1 MTTVPRQFSRQSSV
15 THQHRAVARRHDPR
29 RAGRR
34 HQSWRR
40 RVGDLLEVLGG
51 ASLVLVLAL
60 FLRDGGSHDLLSG
73 SWTTALIAI
82 GRATGLVAVDLLL
95 LQLLLAARVPWV
107 DRVYGTD
114 RALKAHRVLGRITV
128 PLVLVHMET
137 LVLGYAARDH
147 HGALF
152 AAVAEPFV
160 MLRSVPDMLTAFAA
174 TALLVVIAV
183 TSVRM
188 AMRAMGYE
196 RWHLVHLTAYAAVA
210 LSIPH
215 QLSIGSDLSRSPVV
229 RVYWLGLYVLVA
241 GSIVWWR
248 VLVPVYRS
256 LRHQLRVEAVVE
268 EAPGVWSVWVHGR
281 RLEELDARAGQ
292 FFNWRFNAPG
302 LRAFAHPWS
311 LSSMPRENHL
321 RLTVRDL
328 GDHSRALAELQPGT
342 RVLIEGPYGA
352 FTTARRTRRRVLLI
366 AAGIGITPIRALAE
380 ELAADPATRPGD
392 VTVAYR
398 ANAEDQYALRT
409 ELERLTR
416 PEGHA
421 LHLLTGPPVDGSWF
435 PGGQPGRDDAER
447 LSRLVPDPR
456 HCDVYMCGPAPWM
469 ELVHTSLRKAGVPN
483 QNIHDER
490 FSW

>member
-1 MTTVPRQFSRQSSV
+1 MTTVPTRSRGAHLHHV
-15 THQHRAVARRHDPR
+15 GGRRLDPR

-34 HQSWRR
+34 HLSWRR
-40 RVGDLLEVLGG
+40 RVGDLLEVLAV
-51 ASLVLVLAL
+51 ASLVLVLAV
-60 FLRDGGSHDLLSG
+60 FLRDGGSHDLVSG
-73 SWTTALIAI
+73 SWPTGLIAI

-95 LQLLLAARVPWV
+95 IQLLLAARVPWV

-147 HGALF
+147 RGALF
-152 AAVAEPFV
+152 AVVAQPFV
-160 MLRSVPDMLTAFAA
+160 MLRTVPDMLTAFAA

-183 TSVRM
+183 TSVRL

-196 RWHLVHLTAYAAVA
+196 RWHLVHLTAYLAVV

-215 QLSIGSDLSRSPVV
+215 QLSIGSDLSRSPMV
-229 RVYWLGLYVLVA
+229 RTYWLGLYVLVA
-241 GSIVWWR
+241 GSIAWWR

-256 LRHQLRVEAVVE
+256 LRHQLRVEAVVP
-268 EAPGVWSVWVHGR
+268 EAPGVWSVWVRGR
-281 RLEELDARAGQ
+281 RLEQLDARAGQ

-311 LSSMPRENHL
+311 LSSMPKQNHL

-328 GDHSRALAELQPGT
+328 GDHSRALASLRPGT

-352 FTTARRTRRRVLLI
+352 FTTARRTRRKVLLI

-392 VTVAYR
+392 ITVAYR
-398 ANAEDQYALRT
+398 ANAEDQLALRA
-409 ELERLTR
+409 ELEQLTR
-416 PEGHA
+416 PEGHV
-421 LHLLTGPPVDGSWF
+421 LHLLTGPPVPGSWF
-435 PGGQPGRDDAER
+435 PGGLRGRDDAER
-447 LSRLVPDPR
+447 LRRLVRDPNQY
-456 HCDVYMCGPAPWM
+456 DVYLCGPAPWM
-469 ELVHTSLRKAGVPN
+469 DLVHTSLVTAGVPR